1 MKERRVV
8 ITGVG
13 VISAI
18 GNNAAEFWQSLR
30 QGRCGI
36 GPIEAVDRAQ
46 LKYQNG
52 AEVRGFSPRDHFPPK
67 RVELLDR
74 FAQFALVAA
83 REAIAD
89 AGIEL
94 TPNMWE
100 VMGVVTG
107 SCLGGQTSM
116 DGVFVDLYSDQKRSV
131 HPLSLL
137 RVMAHAAASHISME
151 FGITGLSLS
160 ISTGCSS
167 ATQAI
172 GQAFWMVRQ
181 GQIEAA
187 IAGGCEAPFSFGHL
201 KTWEALRALSADT
214 CRPFSRDRSG
224 IILGEG
230 AAMLVLEPLE
240 IARARGV
247 KIYGELVGFGMSSD
261 ARHIIRPSPEG
272 AAQAIKSALQDAD
285 LRPEQIGYINAHGTG
300 APNADASEVTAIR
313 SVFGKHADK
322 LAVSSTKSMHGHAL
336 GATGALEAVATIL
349 ALRHGAL
356 PPTANFT
363 EPDPQC
369 DLDVIPNC
377 AREAQVEHS
386 LSNSFAFGGT
396 NAVLAFRRW
405 NDRGD

>member
-18 GNNAAEFWQSLR
+18 GNNAAEFWQSL
-30 QGRCGI
+30 QAGRCGI
-36 GPIEAVDRAQ
+36 GPIEAVDRTQ

-52 AEVRGFSPRDHFPPK
+52 AEVRGFDPRAHFTPK
-67 RVELLDR
+67 RVDLLDR

-83 REAIAD
+83 RQAVAD
-89 AGIEL
+89 AGIEW
-94 TPNMWE
+94 TPKLRVNTA
-100 VMGVVTG
+100 VVTG

-116 DGVFVDLYSDQKRSV
+116 DGVFVDLYLHQNKGP

-137 RVMAHAAASHISME
+137 RVMAHAAASHISIE
-151 FGITGLSLS
+151 FGITGPFFSL
-160 ISTGCSS
+160 STGCSS
-167 ATQAI
+167 ATHAI
-172 GQAFWMVRQ
+172 GHAYWMVRH
-181 GQIEAA
+181 GQVEAA
-187 IAGGCEAPFSFGHL
+187 IVGGSEAPFSFGHL

-214 CRPFSRDRSG
+214 CRPFSKNRSG

-230 AAMLVLEPLE
+230 AAMIVLEPLE
-240 IARARGV
+240 AARARGA
-247 KIYGELVGFGMSSD
+247 KIYAELVGFGMSSD
-261 ARHIIRPSPEG
+261 ADHIIRPSPEG
-272 AAQAIKSALQDAD
+272 AALAIRSALQDAE
-285 LRPEQIGYINAHGTG
+285 LRPEQIGYINVHGTG
-300 APNADASEVTAIR
+300 AVNADASEVAAIR

-349 ALRHGAL
+349 ALRRRVL
-356 PPTANFT
+356 PPTANFIG
-363 EPDPQC
+363 PDPQC
-369 DLDVIPNC
+369 DLDVIPNT
-377 AREAQVEHS
+377 ARKAEVEYV

-405 NDRGD
+405 ND